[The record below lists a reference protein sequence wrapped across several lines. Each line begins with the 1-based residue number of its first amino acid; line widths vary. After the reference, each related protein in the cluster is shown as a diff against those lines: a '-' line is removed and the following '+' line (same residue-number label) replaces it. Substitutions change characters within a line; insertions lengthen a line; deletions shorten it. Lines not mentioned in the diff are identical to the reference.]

1 VLCQE
6 QACKPVKETLALA
19 VDITP
24 AVAAKVTPKKP
35 TKKK

>member
-19 VDITP
+19 VEITP
-24 AVAAKVTPKKP
+24 AAAAPKDVKKPKK
-35 TKKK
+35 K